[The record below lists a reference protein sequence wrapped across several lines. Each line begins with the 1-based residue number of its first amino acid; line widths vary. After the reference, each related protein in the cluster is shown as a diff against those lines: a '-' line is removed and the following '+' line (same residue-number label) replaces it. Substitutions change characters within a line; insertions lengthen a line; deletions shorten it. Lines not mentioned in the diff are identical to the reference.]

1 MSVGSHTSSLSVGN
15 IVSNPNSD
23 STLNPDI
30 TEMKVVVDGIPDKIY
45 SQGMKTRDMWEE
57 VFRRFGKENSAKKA
71 TEFYAGD
78 RFSLFIDLKS
88 VRDNDPHGSGLR
100 LVDTKEGSPGKS
112 SLMLSSSS

>member
-1 MSVGSHTSSLSVGN
+1 MSVGSHTSSLSVSN

-45 SQGMKTRDMWEE
+45 IQGMKTRDMWEE
-57 VFRRFGKENSAKKA
+57 VFRRFGKENSAIKA

-78 RFSLFIDLKS
+78 RFKS
-88 VRDNDPHGSGLR
+88 MRDNDPHGSGLR